1 MALKDADVTTP
12 PLRDELLPEIVEAP
26 LEEAL
31 GRLESVMDIGLLIL
45 PRDVVDTSE

>member
-1 MALKDADVTTP
+1 MALEDADVTAP
-12 PLRDELLPEIVEAP
+12 PVSDELLPESIDMP

-31 GRLESVMDIGLLIL
+31 GRLEVVLEIELLIL

>member
-1 MALKDADVTTP
+1 VALEDADVTTP
-12 PLRDELLPEIVEAP
+12 PLRDELLPESVDMP

-31 GRLESVMDIGLLIL
+31 GRLEIVLDIGLLIL